1 MSDETSEDADELTVR
16 NLHNKNS
23 TRAKIC
29 ILSAL
34 TKLFI
39 RRAGLDRFALKHGR
53 AS

>member
-1 MSDETSEDADELTVR
+1 MSDETSEDADELNVR

-39 RRAGLDRFALKHGR
+39 QRAGLDRFALKHGR

>member
-1 MSDETSEDADELTVR
+1 MSDETSEDADELIVR
-16 NLHNKNS
+16 NLKNKNS

-29 ILSAL
+29 ILSLL

-39 RRAGLDRFALKHGR
+39 QRAGLDRLARKHGR